1 VNTIDGIV
9 RKIETELGIQDRE
22 IRITKSP
29 AREWCT
35 CDDDSDIDSE
45 KAATVIIHPDKK
57 KIESESKKKKIESES
72 DNTAEVR
79 INKIFM
85 KETERKFMDMGFDS
99 NDVFAMNPSS
109 LMLAK
114 IKVVRKFDRIEIPMT
129 PPELAPEPAP
139 EPEPLPDR
147 CAK

>member
-45 KAATVIIHPDKK
+45 KPATVIIQPD
-57 KIESESKKKKIESES
+57 KKKIESES

-79 INKIFM
+79 VNRTFL
-85 KETERKFMDMGFDS
+85 KETERKFMDEGFDL

-114 IKVVRKFDRIEIPMT
+114 IKVVRKYDRIEIPMT
-129 PPELAPEPAP
+129 PPEPAT
-139 EPEPLPDR
+139 ELEPLPER

>member
-45 KAATVIIHPDKK
+45 KAATVIVHPDKK
-57 KIESESKKKKIESES
+57 KIESNS

-79 INKIFM
+79 INNTFM
-85 KETERKFMDMGFDS
+85 KETERKFMDMGLDS

-114 IKVVRKFDRIEIPMT
+114 MKVVRKFDRIEVPMT
-129 PPELAPEPAP
+129 LLELAPEPAP
-139 EPEPLPDR
+139 EPEPLPER